1 MAESVEGEGREQ
13 APASAI
19 TTKKGTLIFFAIS
32 FSNAEKRND
41 FEGCAVG

>member
-19 TTKKGTLIFFAIS
+19 TTKKGTLIFFAMS
-32 FSNAEKRND
+32 FFQR
-41 FEGCAVG
+41 